1 MCVIDR
7 QHTQR
12 SKSAR
17 ARERIAVSHL
27 LAQRLNL
34 LLRQWLA
41 LQQLL
46 DPSIDLVEL
55 AHLGS
60 VVCDARTPEEERDAT
75 LREGEEQRR
84 EDERSKAHDRPT
96 SLSVWFFTCV
106 KRGTSGARPDFLVD
120 FSRPRSVDRVI
131 DPQTRGS
138 SAGFALICSLARLVL
153 VLVLVVYARSEH
165 RSTRV

>member
-75 LREGEEQRR
+75 LREGEQQRR
-84 EDERSKAHDRPT
+84 EDEEQSPRPPDL
-96 SLSVWFFTCV
+96 SL
-106 KRGTSGARPDFLVD
+106 
-120 FSRPRSVDRVI
+120 
-131 DPQTRGS
+131 
-138 SAGFALICSLARLVL
+138 RLVFL
-153 VLVLVVYARSEH
+153 
-165 RSTRV
+165 RV

>member
-75 LREGEEQRR
+75 LREGEQQRR
-84 EDERSKAHDRPT
+84 EDEEQSPRPPDL
-96 SLSVWFFTCV
+96 SLRLVFYVCETGHE
-106 KRGTSGARPDFLVD
+106 RGT
-120 FSRPRSVDRVI
+120 
-131 DPQTRGS
+131 
-138 SAGFALICSLARLVL
+138 AGFFGRFFPTPLGRSSDRSTDTWQQRGICSHLLAGSLGAGTGAGGVR
-153 VLVLVVYARSEH
+153 EE
-165 RSTRV
+165 